1 MNEENKN
8 TNESQ
13 EKEYA
18 FKAVIGG
25 NKNSRIWSVVSL
37 VVGIISVIFSYFSWF
52 ALICGLVAVALAV
65 FSRITLGYFDGI
77 SIAGLIV
84 GIFGVVFGLAGIVA
98 SYVLTDGGYY
108 EIFLSELGKIFGA

>member
-52 ALICGLVAVALAV
+52 ALVCGLVAVALAV
-65 FSRITLGYFDGI
+65 FSRITLGYFEGI

-84 GIFGVVFGLAGIVA
+84 GIFGLVFGAAGIVA
-98 SYVLTDGGYY
+98 YYALSSGGYY
-108 EIFLSELGKIFGA
+108 ETFLAELGNIFGK